1 MSDDPIIFDEPEVG
15 DVVVF
20 TGELLPQLE
29 GPTVYVLVE
38 IDRNKR
44 DPYKFW
50 QVIDDSQF
58 VSAPRDWLSGIPGI
72 RGSAR
77 GFYQ

>member
-1 MSDDPIIFDEPEVG
+1 MTDPEIWADPQIG

-20 TGELLPQLE
+20 TGDLLPELE
-29 GPTVYVLVE
+29 GPTVFVLVE
-38 IDRNKR
+38 IDPGKR
-44 DPYKFW
+44 DPYRFW

-58 VSAPRDWLSGIPGI
+58 ISAPRDWLSGIPGI
-72 RGSAR
+72 RGASR